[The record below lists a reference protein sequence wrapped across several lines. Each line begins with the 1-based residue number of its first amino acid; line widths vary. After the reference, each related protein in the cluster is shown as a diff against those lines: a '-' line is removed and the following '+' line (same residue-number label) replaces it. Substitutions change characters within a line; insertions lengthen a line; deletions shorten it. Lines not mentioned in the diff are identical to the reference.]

1 MEKIIAF
8 SIAGFTLLTSKATD
22 LLKVALA
29 CMILSF
35 IASFQDFCTFFSLL
49 LRLILFLFSLPQYC
63 FSSRRNKAIA
73 DGVECRENN
82 DDELFVVD
90 GLINTS
96 VCLEEVSHLF
106 DENEPSFEEIKE
118 TFGMFDE
125 DGDGYID
132 EKDLGKLLFRM
143 GFCEFSQ
150 RDCRGMI
157 KAFDENKDGRI
168 DIGEFLKL
176 MEDSFD

>member
-1 MEKIIAF
+1 MAR
-8 SIAGFTLLTSKATD
+8 GG
-22 LLKVALA
+22 
-29 CMILSF
+29 
-35 IASFQDFCTFFSLL
+35 
-49 LRLILFLFSLPQYC
+49 
-63 FSSRRNKAIA
+63 RRAMTPWSEEV
-73 DGVECRENN
+73 GGRRHH
-82 DDELFVVD
+82 VD
-90 GLINTS
+90 GLINTR

-106 DENEPSFEEIKE
+106 DESEPSFEEIKE
-118 TFGMFDE
+118 TFDMFDE

-132 EKDLGKLLFRM
+132 EKDLGELLFRM

>member
-1 MEKIIAF
+1 MKVDK
-8 SIAGFTLLTSKATD
+8 TLFPYCSVNRDNQESLC
-22 LLKVALA
+22 LGNNHKVSMTTTQAH
-29 CMILSF
+29 
-35 IASFQDFCTFFSLL
+35 
-49 LRLILFLFSLPQYC
+49 
-63 FSSRRNKAIA
+63 NKAIA

-90 GLINTS
+90 GLINTR

-118 TFGMFDE
+118 TFDMFDE

-132 EKDLGKLLFRM
+132 EKDLGKLLFRIM

-150 RDCRGMI
+150 QDCRGMI